1 MNANTTLPTST
12 SDDSDDAPVWTAEDF
27 KTAVHRVGLKP
38 VQRNEQKI
46 KIELD
51 PDIAAW
57 FKAKASEGEFQTLI
71 NHALREAMEGRK
83 LEEMLRKIIREEL
96 HQV

>member
-1 MNANTTLPTST
+1 MNANTTLSI
-12 SDDSDDAPVWTAEDF
+12 SDDFDDAPVWTADDF

-38 VQRNEQKI
+38 VLQNEQKI

-57 FKAKASEGEFQTLI
+57 FKAKAREGEFQALI
-71 NHALREAMEGRK
+71 NHVLREAMEGKK

-96 HQV
+96 QQI